1 MSKVSSDY
9 IQLHII
15 IQSNSN
21 QNEEYEYLV
30 LQRNDKT
37 KIYPNIWQVITGTI
51 EKGET
56 AIQTAIRELKE
67 ETGLTPVKMWALPM
81 LAQFYERYSDT
92 VQFSP
97 TFCVLVNTKDVT
109 ISNEHIDFKWLNSE
123 DCNNILTLPS
133 HKQGTNL
140 LKDYLQN
147 IDKLK
152 HFEIKI

>member
-1 MSKVSSDY
+1 MSKVSSDF

-15 IQSNSN
+15 FQSNKNRS
-21 QNEEYEYLV
+21 EEYEYLV
-30 LQRNDKT
+30 LQRNNKT

-67 ETGLTPVKMWALPM
+67 ETGLAPIKMWALPM

-97 TFCVLVNTKDVT
+97 TFCVLVNTKDVI
-109 ISNEHIDFKWLNSE
+109 ISNEHIAYKWLNNQ
-123 DCNNILTLPS
+123 DCSDILTLPS
-133 HKQGTNL
+133 HIQGTIL
-140 LKDYLQN
+140 LKEYLKN
-147 IDKLK
+147 TDELK
-152 HFEIKI
+152 HFEINI